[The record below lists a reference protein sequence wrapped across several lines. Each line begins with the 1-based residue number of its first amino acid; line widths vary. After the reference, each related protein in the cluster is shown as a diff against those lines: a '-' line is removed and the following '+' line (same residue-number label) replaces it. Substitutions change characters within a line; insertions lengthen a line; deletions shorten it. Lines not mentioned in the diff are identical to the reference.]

1 MRIPKIIAK
10 KILRK
15 LLPKRQ
21 GNGPVRNA
29 SSTAA
34 SGCARSA
41 GPAEEARDEDPA
53 KSFLGP
59 HKTDPSPGKTAANE
73 KEAELTP
80 PRRPPT
86 PQPEECPICHDPV
99 GIANPEGVVES
110 WAELH
115 CGHKFGSNCLQV
127 WLRDSVGRNHSAQPS
142 CPVCRT
148 AARHPAC
155 GHPIVVSSPLS
166 LAARYLLQHQLPDQR
181 QQRAR
186 RRLERRA
193 GHPQRPSPLLLRDLP
208 RDSPDEVGR
217 CRACVENA
225 TLEALQRKWEA
236 ESRHA
241 VAGPR
246 SGSGILKGY
255 LPSRKRPHG
264 LQATVRSLGSDDVL
278 PPGQEGF
285 HGIEANT

>member
-1 MRIPKIIAK
+1 MRIPKIILK
-10 KILRK
+10 KFLRK
-15 LLPKRQ
+15 LLPKRRD
-21 GNGPVRNA
+21 NGPAKNA

-41 GPAEEARDEDPA
+41 GPAEEARDDGPA
-53 KSFLGP
+53 KSFPGP
-59 HKTDPSPGKTAANE
+59 HKPDPSPGETTANE
-73 KEAELTP
+73 KQAELTP
-80 PRRPPT
+80 PHPAPSPPL
-86 PQPEECPICHDPV
+86 EECPICHDPV

-115 CGHKFGSNCLQV
+115 CGHRFGTNCLQV
-127 WLRDSVGRNHSAQPS
+127 WLRDSVGLNHSAQPS

-148 AARHPAC
+148 VARHPAC
-155 GHPIVVSSPLS
+155 GHPIVVGGSLS
-166 LAARYLLQHQLPDQR
+166 LAARYYLQHQLPDQQQ

-193 GHPQRPSPLLLRDLP
+193 GHPQRPSTLLLMDLS

-225 TLEALQRKWEA
+225 TIEALQRKWEA
-236 ESRHA
+236 EGQNA

-246 SGSGILKGY
+246 SGSAILKGY

-264 LQATVRSLGSDDVL
+264 LQATVHSLGSDDVL
-278 PPGQEGF
+278 PLRRD
-285 HGIEANT
+285 T